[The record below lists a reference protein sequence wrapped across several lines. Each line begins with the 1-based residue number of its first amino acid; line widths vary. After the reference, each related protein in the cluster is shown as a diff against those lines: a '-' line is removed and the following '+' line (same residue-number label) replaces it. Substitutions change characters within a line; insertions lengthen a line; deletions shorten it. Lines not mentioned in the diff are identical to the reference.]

1 MPILNETF
9 SSLRPADQAAITA
22 VAPLVESGAI
32 DKFSPQAFVTANF
45 YIALNNNAQLRW
57 GPVFPS
63 FIFFSPYRHTS
74 SFPLLVTA
82 NFYIALNNNVRL
94 RWGGCHLLR
103 SFIVLKVIIPLVRAM
118 KKKQGAVSGP
128 PHPPRFTFL
137 PRFFLN
143 KNPSRV
149 RNLAVV

>member
-32 DKFSPQAFVTANF
+32 DKFSPQAFVTAN
-45 YIALNNNAQLRW
+45 L
-57 GPVFPS
+57 
-63 FIFFSPYRHTS
+63 
-74 SFPLLVTA
+74 
-82 NFYIALNNNVRL
+82 YIALNNNVRL

-118 KKKQGAVSGP
+118 KKKTGRCERAPSP
-128 PHPPRFTFL
+128 PPLHFPP
-137 PRFFLN
+137 
-143 KNPSRV
+143 
-149 RNLAVV
+149 